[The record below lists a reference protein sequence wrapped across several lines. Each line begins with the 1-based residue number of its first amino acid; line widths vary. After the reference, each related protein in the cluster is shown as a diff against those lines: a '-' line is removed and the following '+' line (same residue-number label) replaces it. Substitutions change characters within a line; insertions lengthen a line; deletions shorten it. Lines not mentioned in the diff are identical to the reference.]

1 MMKGVDYMNRYHKAL
16 ENIETGYFRYHADM
30 SENIVEDF
38 KVLQYL
44 VNRTIPLKHIRKENG
59 NVSYPACP
67 NCLQKIPN
75 VRNYAKYKEFY
86 CSYCGQL
93 IKRT

>member
-1 MMKGVDYMNRYHKAL
+1 MKGVDYMNRYPKVL
-16 ENIETGYFRYHADM
+16 ENIAPGYYSYYAEIR
-30 SENIVEDF
+30 ENIVQDF
-38 KVLQYL
+38 NVLQYL